1 MPGTLTCS
9 SLMVNSITMPTPAYM
24 RTQLSTTTY
33 PAGVTSDITWTS
45 AMASTITMVSSP
57 GALIRLPTIGVY
69 LISGKLSVQTFLNSA
84 CALDI
89 QTSTDFTTWSTPLI
103 CQLASVPANSDFNIS
118 AFLLTTTVVNQQI
131 KLIFVNTLAST
142 VTFGSGNSVSF
153 LNVVRIA

>member
-9 SLMVNSITMPTPAYM
+9 SLMVNNITMPTPAYM
-24 RTQLSTTTY
+24 RTQLSTSTY
-33 PAGVTSDITWTS
+33 PLGITSDITWTS

-57 GALIRLPTIGVY
+57 GALIRLPAIGVY

-118 AFLLTTTVVNQQI
+118 NFLLNTTVVNQQI
-131 KLIFVNTLAST
+131 KLIFVNSLAST
-142 VTFGSGNSVSF
+142 VTFNSGNSVSF